1 MTRLTAL
8 LLLLCA
14 SFGAHAYSGKELL
27 VDCQAAEA
35 IYIDKKAGD
44 PYQSLQ
50 SARCLAYVSGF
61 ADGYIVSDFLARKVD
76 VQLNAFCLP
85 NEKDDLQYR
94 LVRAVVAHLEK
105 QPPNADAPSRTL
117 VAGALSKAFPC
128 GQ

>member
-1 MTRLTAL
+1 MIRSITLLFAL
-8 LLLLCA
+8 LA

-27 VDCQAAEA
+27 ADCQAAEA
-35 IYIDKKAGD
+35 IYVDKKAGD
-44 PYQSLQ
+44 PYQSLR

-61 ADGYIVSDFLARKVD
+61 ADGYGVSDFLARKVD

-85 NEKDDLQYR
+85 AEKDDLQYR
-94 LVRAVVAHLEK
+94 LVRAVVGHLER
-105 QPPNADAPSRTL
+105 QPPNADAPVRTL